1 MLKVLR
7 SPTALIVLMAGIAG
21 VALVL
26 YAWRLPPFQSAVE
39 MTENAYVRGYVTV
52 MSPQLSG
59 YVADVPVHD
68 YETVKA
74 GEVLVKIDDRI
85 YAQKLAQ
92 AQATLAAQKA
102 ALANSYQ
109 QELSAKAGIAAS
121 QAQIDSARAAFNRAR
136 STWDRIRPL
145 TEKGVATRSDADQA
159 RAGFEQADAA
169 VNQAEAGF
177 QVATQALATTLGARA
192 GLEAAVTGAGAA
204 VELARIDLENTRILA
219 PRDGRLGEIGA
230 RVGQYV
236 TAGSQLLALVPND
249 VWVVANFKETQL
261 DGMRAGQP
269 VTISVDALHKSE
281 LTGHIERFAPAA
293 GSEFSVIRP
302 DNATGNFIKVAQR
315 VGVRIAVDPGQPLAE
330 MLSPGLSV
338 VVRVDKDAPA
348 QAVVDHAAG
357 PGVPSALAG
366 SGA

>member
-1 MLKVLR
+1 MLKFLR
-7 SPTALIVLMAGIAG
+7 SPTALVVLLAGIG
-21 VALVL
+21 GIALVL
-26 YAWRLPPFQSAVE
+26 YAWRLPPFHSSVE
-39 MTENAYVRGYVTV
+39 MTENAYVRGYVTI

-59 YVADVPVHD
+59 YVAEVPVHD

-74 GEVLVKIDDRI
+74 GQLLAKIDDRI

-92 AQATLAAQKA
+92 AEATLAGQKA

-109 QELSAKAGIAAS
+109 QELAAKAGISAS
-121 QAQIDSARAAFNRAR
+121 QAQLDGARAAFNRAR
-136 STWDRIRPL
+136 ATWDRIRPL
-145 TEKGVATRSDADQA
+145 AEKGVATRSDADQA
-159 RAGFEQADAA
+159 RAGFEQANAA
-169 VNQAEAGF
+169 VNQAAAGL
-177 QVATQALATTLGARA
+177 QVSKQALATTLGARA

-204 VELARIDLENTRILA
+204 VELARIDLDNTCIVA

-230 RVGQYV
+230 RIGQYV

-261 DGMRAGQP
+261 EGMKAGQP
-269 VTISVDALHKSE
+269 VTIAVDALQKSE

-302 DNATGNFIKVAQR
+302 DNATGNFTKVAQR
-315 VGVRIAVDPGQPLAE
+315 VGVRIVVDPGQPLAD

-338 VVRVDKDAPA
+338 VVRVDKDAPTQTSA
-348 QAVVDHAAG
+348 DQAASRAMPAA
-357 PGVPSALAG
+357 LRG

>member
-1 MLKVLR
+1 MLKLLR
-7 SPTALIVLMAGIAG
+7 SPTALVVLLAGLGGI
-21 VALVL
+21 ALVL
-26 YAWRLPPFQSAVE
+26 YAWRLPPFQSSVE

-59 YVADVPVHD
+59 YVSEVPVRD

-74 GEVLVKIDDRI
+74 GQLLVKIDDRI

-92 AQATLAAQKA
+92 AEATLASQKA

-109 QELSAKAGIAAS
+109 QELSATAGIAS
-121 QAQIDSARAAFNRAR
+121 SKAQLDSAKAAFNRAR
-136 STWDRIRPL
+136 ATWDRIRPL
-145 TEKGVATRSDADQA
+145 AEKGVATRSDADQA

-169 VNQAEAGF
+169 VSQAEAGLE
-177 QVATQALATTLGARA
+177 VSKQALATTLGARS
-192 GLEAAVTGAGAA
+192 GLQATVTGAEAAVA
-204 VELARIDLENTRILA
+204 LAKIDLENTRIVA

-230 RVGQYV
+230 RLGQYV

-261 DGMRAGQP
+261 DGMKSGQP
-269 VTISVDALHKSE
+269 VTITVDALQQSS
-281 LTGHIERFAPAA
+281 LAGHIERFAPAA

-315 VGVRIAVDPGQPLAE
+315 VGVRIAVDPGQPLAS

-338 VVRVDKDAPA
+338 VVRVDKAALARPVA
-348 QAVVDHAAG
+348 DHAAG
-357 PGVPSALAG
+357 RTV
-366 SGA
+366 SGFDGGQGA